1 MRSLCPATKK
11 ISPHLPLEKLHA
23 KAKKT
28 QRSQKTKKKKKK
40 TSGEEIQRK
49 NTITERKRKSHH

>member
-40 TSGEEIQRK
+40 IQRK